1 MKRNII
7 ISFLALVMIVCGVN
21 AYNVNLEC
29 QEVGEEM
36 LGGTGFDLSK
46 SSLAETQLDINGTAD
61 FIFSVGSADLLDLYI
76 DMEASSTASVL
87 QWTYYFTDDKEEAA
101 STVWYAEDGKSVDST
116 TSVTHGATALVHSWT
131 PGATGNKYKNISIEP
146 LAAERM
152 KITFTGVTATSTISA
167 DVLRRINRN

>member
-7 ISFLALVMIVCGVN
+7 ISLLALVMIVCGVN
-21 AYNVNLEC
+21 AYNVTLEC
-29 QEVGEEM
+29 QEAGEEV

-46 SSLAETQLDINGTAD
+46 SSLAETQLDINDTAD
-61 FIFSVGSADLLDLYI
+61 FIFSVGSADLIDLYI
-76 DMEASSTASVL
+76 DMEASTTASVL
-87 QWTYYFTDDKEEAA
+87 QWTYYFTDDKEEASA
-101 STVWYAEDGKSVDST
+101 TTWYAEDGKSVASAIAT
-116 TSVTHGATALVHSWT
+116 THGASKMVHSWT
-131 PGATGNKYKNISIEP
+131 PATTTQSYKNISIEP